1 MSASDI
7 PDIRRHMERLA
18 AEGVD
23 VVRVIYPDLIG
34 TDRARDVLLDHLPA
48 ACAHGL
54 AFCRAVYHTSP
65 QGDVVP
71 VAGGVDAGLPDVC
84 VRPDLSTLTVL
95 PWEPGVATCL
105 GEVTDPATSA
115 PAPESPR
122 DLLRSV
128 LARCAEHGLRPVVGP
143 ELEYF
148 LLEPAPCAP
157 TGWRRSPET
166 TGAVYTAGLRADP
179 DNHLLRTL
187 RLLRDLR
194 IGVTNG
200 NHEFD
205 GGQYEIN
212 LTHSGALDAADR
224 AFRFKAAVKELAR
237 GEGRLATFMA
247 KPFGDAGGSGFHL
260 HLSCEDLG
268 GDLGGDAGGSAGGS
282 AGGGVGGSAG
292 GSAGE
297 GVGGSAGEDV
307 GGGAGEGV
315 GGGAGEGVGGGAG
328 EGVGGGAGE
337 GVGGGAGG
345 GAGGAN
351 VFDDPAGAYGL
362 SATARHAVA
371 GVLAHAP
378 ALAALA
384 NPTVNSYKRF
394 GPDTLAPWLIDWG
407 LDNRSAM
414 LRIPPERGSGARLE
428 LRLGDASANPYL
440 LIAGTLAAALL
451 GVRAGEEPPA
461 PLEGYGYDTARSA
474 LLPPTLSAALDALEA
489 DTALIELLGKGFTTA
504 YLTYK
509 RNEVARFQRH
519 VTDWEFTEYA
529 YHL

>member
-1 MSASDI
+1 MSASDT
-7 PDIRRHMERLA
+7 PEIRRHMERLA

-23 VVRVIYPDLIG
+23 VVRVVYPDLIG
-34 TDRARDVLLDHLPA
+34 TDRARDVLLDHLPT
-48 ACAHGL
+48 ACEHGL
-54 AFCRAVYHTSP
+54 AFCRAVYHTTP

-71 VAGGVDAGLPDVC
+71 VAGGLDAGLPDVH
-84 VRPDLSTLTVL
+84 VRPDLSTLAVL
-95 PWEPGVATCL
+95 PWEPGVAACL
-105 GEVTDPATSA
+105 GEVIDPATSA

-122 DLLRSV
+122 DLLRTV
-128 LARCAEHGLRPVVGP
+128 LARCAEQGLRPVVGP

-148 LLEPAPCAP
+148 LLEPAPGTP
-157 TGWRRSPET
+157 TGWRRSPQT
-166 TGAVYTAGLRADP
+166 TGAVYTAGLRSDP

-187 RLLRDLR
+187 RLLRDLGL
-194 IGVTNG
+194 GVVTG

-212 LTHSGALDAADR
+212 LTHSEALDAADR

-237 GEGRLATFMA
+237 KEGNLATFMA

-260 HLSCEDLG
+260 HLSCEDP
-268 GDLGGDAGGSAGGS
+268 
-282 AGGGVGGSAG
+282 
-292 GSAGE
+292 E
-297 GVGGSAGEDV
+297 GRNA
-307 GGGAGEGV
+307 
-315 GGGAGEGVGGGAG
+315 
-328 EGVGGGAGE
+328 
-337 GVGGGAGG
+337 
-345 GAGGAN
+345 
-351 VFDDPAGAYGL
+351 FDDPAGAYGL
-362 SATARHAVA
+362 SATARHALA
-371 GVLAHAP
+371 GILAHAP

-440 LIAGTLAAALL
+440 LIAGTVAAALL

-461 PLEGYGYDTARSA
+461 PLEGYGYDTDRSA
-474 LLPPTLSAALDALEA
+474 LLPTTLSGALDALEA
-489 DTALIELLGKGFTTA
+489 DTALADVLGKEFTA
-504 YLTYK
+504 SFLTYK
-509 RNEVARFQRH
+509 RNEVERFQRH

>member
-1 MSASDI
+1 MSASDT
-7 PDIRRHMERLA
+7 PEIRRHMERLA

-23 VVRVIYPDLIG
+23 VVRVVYPDLIG
-34 TDRARDVLLDHLPA
+34 TDRARDVLLDHLPT
-48 ACAHGL
+48 ACEHGL
-54 AFCRAVYHTSP
+54 AFCRAVYHTTP

-71 VAGGVDAGLPDVC
+71 VAGGLDAGLPDVQ
-84 VRPDLSTLTVL
+84 VRPDLSTLAVL
-95 PWEPGVATCL
+95 PWEPGVAACL
-105 GEVTDPATSA
+105 GEVVDPATSA

-122 DLLRSV
+122 DLLRTV
-128 LARCAEHGLRPVVGP
+128 LARCAEQGLRPIVGP

-148 LLEPAPCAP
+148 LLEPAPGTP
-157 TGWRRSPET
+157 TGWRRSPQT
-166 TGAVYTAGLRADP
+166 TGAVYTAGLRSDP

-187 RLLRDLR
+187 RLLRDLGL
-194 IGVTNG
+194 GVVTG

-212 LTHSGALDAADR
+212 LTHSEALDAADR

-237 GEGRLATFMA
+237 KEGNLATFMA

-260 HLSCEDLG
+260 HLSCEASDE
-268 GDLGGDAGGSAGGS
+268 
-282 AGGGVGGSAG
+282 
-292 GSAGE
+292 E
-297 GVGGSAGEDV
+297 GARN
-307 GGGAGEGV
+307 A
-315 GGGAGEGVGGGAG
+315 
-328 EGVGGGAGE
+328 
-337 GVGGGAGG
+337 
-345 GAGGAN
+345 
-351 VFDDPAGAYGL
+351 FDDPAGAYGL
-362 SATARHAVA
+362 SATARHALA
-371 GVLAHAP
+371 GILAHAP

-440 LIAGTLAAALL
+440 LIAGTIAAALL

-461 PLEGYGYDTARSA
+461 PLEGYGYDTDRSA
-474 LLPPTLSAALDALEA
+474 MLPTTLTGALDAFEA
-489 DTALIELLGKGFTTA
+489 DTALADVLGKEFTA
-504 YLTYK
+504 SFLTYK
-509 RNEVARFQRH
+509 RNEVERFQRH

>member
-1 MSASDI
+1 MSASDT

-23 VVRVIYPDLIG
+23 VVRVVYPDLIG
-34 TDRARDVLLDHLPA
+34 TDRARDVLLDHLPS
-48 ACAHGL
+48 ACEHGL
-54 AFCRAVYHTSP
+54 AFCRAVYHTTP

-71 VAGGVDAGLPDVC
+71 VAGGLDAGLPDVS
-84 VRPDLSTLTVL
+84 VRPDLSTAAVL

-122 DLLRSV
+122 DLLRTV
-128 LARCAEHGLRPVVGP
+128 LARCAEQGLRPVVGP

-148 LLEPAPCAP
+148 LLEPAPGTP
-157 TGWRRSPET
+157 TGWRRAPQT

-179 DNHLLRTL
+179 HNHLLRTL
-187 RLLRDLR
+187 RHLRDLGL
-194 IGVTNG
+194 GVITG

-212 LTHSGALDAADR
+212 LTHSAALDAADR

-237 GEGRLATFMA
+237 QEGNLATFMA

-260 HLSCEDLG
+260 HLSCED
-268 GDLGGDAGGSAGGS
+268 S
-282 AGGGVGGSAG
+282 
-292 GSAGE
+292 E
-297 GVGGSAGEDV
+297 GRNA
-307 GGGAGEGV
+307 
-315 GGGAGEGVGGGAG
+315 
-328 EGVGGGAGE
+328 
-337 GVGGGAGG
+337 
-345 GAGGAN
+345 
-351 VFDDPAGAYGL
+351 FDDPSGAYGL
-362 SATARHAVA
+362 SATARHAIA

-414 LRIPPERGSGARLE
+414 VRIPPERGSGARLE
-428 LRLGDASANPYL
+428 VRLGDASANPYL
-440 LIAGTLAAALL
+440 LIAGIIAAALL
-451 GVRAGEEPPA
+451 GVRAGEEPEA

-474 LLPPTLSAALDALEA
+474 LLPTSLAAALDALEA
-489 DTALIELLGKGFTTA
+489 DTTLTEILGKDFTTSF
-504 YLTYK
+504 LTYK
-509 RNEVARFQRH
+509 RDEVARFGRH

>member
-1 MSASDI
+1 MSAHDI
-7 PDIRRHMERLA
+7 PDIRRHLERLT

-23 VVRVIYPDLIG
+23 VVRVMYPDLIG
-34 TDRARDVLLDHLPA
+34 TDRARDVLVEHLPA
-48 ACAHGL
+48 ACEHGL

-71 VAGGVDAGLPDVC
+71 VAGGLDAGLPDVT
-84 VRPDLSTLTVL
+84 VRPDLSTLAVL
-95 PWEPGVATCL
+95 PWEPGVASCL
-105 GEVTDPATSA
+105 GEVTDPATGA

-122 DLLRSV
+122 DLLRAV
-128 LARCAEHGLRPVVGP
+128 LARCAEQGLAPVVGP

-148 LLEPAPCAP
+148 LLDPAPGTP
-157 TGWRRSPET
+157 TGWRRAPEV

-187 RLLRDLR
+187 RQLRDLD
-194 IGVTNG
+194 IGVITG

-212 LTHSGALDAADR
+212 LTHSDALDAADR
-224 AFRFKAAVKELAR
+224 SFRFKAAVKELAR
-237 GEGRLATFMA
+237 KEGRTATFMA

-260 HLSCEDLG
+260 HLSCESSGEG
-268 GDLGGDAGGSAGGS
+268 GDRNA
-282 AGGGVGGSAG
+282 
-292 GSAGE
+292 
-297 GVGGSAGEDV
+297 
-307 GGGAGEGV
+307 
-315 GGGAGEGVGGGAG
+315 
-328 EGVGGGAGE
+328 
-337 GVGGGAGG
+337 
-345 GAGGAN
+345 
-351 VFDDPAGAYGL
+351 FDDPGGAYGL

-371 GVLAHAP
+371 GILAHAP

-414 LRIPPERGSGARLE
+414 VRVPPERGSGARVE

-440 LIAGTLAAALL
+440 LVAGTIAAALL
-451 GVRAGEEPPA
+451 GIRAGEEPPA
-461 PLEGYGYDTARSA
+461 PLEGYGYDTARSG
-474 LLPPTLSAALDALEA
+474 LLPTTLSAALDALEA
-489 DTALIELLGKGFTTA
+489 DTALTELLGKGFTSSF
-504 YLTYK
+504 LTYK
-509 RNEVARFQRH
+509 RNEVERFQRH

>member
-1 MSASDI
+1 MSASET
-7 PDIRRHMERLA
+7 PAVRQHQERLA
-18 AEGVD
+18 AEGID
-23 VVRVIYPDLIG
+23 VVRVTYPDLIG
-34 TDRARDVLLDHLPA
+34 TDRARDVLLDQLPT
-48 ACAHGL
+48 ACEHGL

-71 VAGGVDAGLPDVC
+71 VAGGLDAGLPDIH
-84 VRPDLSTLTVL
+84 VRPDLDTLLAL

-105 GEVTDPATSA
+105 GESIDPATGA

-128 LARCAEHGLRPVVGP
+128 LARCAEQGLRPVVGP

-148 LLEPAPCAP
+148 LCDADPASPA
-157 TGWRRSPET
+157 GWTRYSGA

-187 RLLRDLR
+187 RHLRDLR

-205 GGQYEIN
+205 GGQFEIN
-212 LTHSGALDAADR
+212 LTHSDALSAADR
-224 AFRFKAAVKELAR
+224 SFRFKAAVKELAR
-237 GEGRLATFMA
+237 KEGRLATFMA
-247 KPFGDAGGSGFHL
+247 RPFNDAGGSGFHL
-260 HLSCEDLG
+260 HLSCDDEQG
-268 GDLGGDAGGSAGGS
+268 RNA
-282 AGGGVGGSAG
+282 
-292 GSAGE
+292 
-297 GVGGSAGEDV
+297 
-307 GGGAGEGV
+307 
-315 GGGAGEGVGGGAG
+315 
-328 EGVGGGAGE
+328 
-337 GVGGGAGG
+337 
-345 GAGGAN
+345 
-351 VFDDPAGAYGL
+351 FDDPAGRHGL
-362 SATARHAVA
+362 SDTARHAVA

-414 LRIPPERGSGARLE
+414 VRIPPERGAGARLE
-428 LRLGDASANPYL
+428 LRLGDAGANPYL
-440 LIAGTLAAALL
+440 LIAGTIAAALL

-474 LLPPTLSAALDALEA
+474 VLPMNLSAALDALEA
-489 DTALIELLGKGFTTA
+489 DTALTEILGKAFTTS
-504 YLTYK
+504 YLSYK
-509 RNEVARFQRH
+509 RDEVERFQRH

>member
-1 MSASDI
+1 MSAHDT
-7 PDIRRHMERLA
+7 PDIRRHIERLTA
-18 AEGVD
+18 DGID

-34 TDRARDVLLDHLPA
+34 TDRARDVLVDHLPS
-48 ACAHGL
+48 ACEHGL

-71 VAGGVDAGLPDVC
+71 VAGGLDAGLPDVC
-84 VRPDLSTLTVL
+84 VRPDLSTLAAL
-95 PWEPGVATCL
+95 PWEPGVAVCL
-105 GEVTDPATSA
+105 GEVTDPATTA
-115 PAPESPR
+115 PVAESPR
-122 DLLRSV
+122 DLLRAV
-128 LARCAEHGLRPVVGP
+128 LARCATQGLHPVVGP

-148 LLEPAPCAP
+148 LLEPSPGAP
-157 TGWRRSPET
+157 TGWRRAPEVP
-166 TGAVYTAGLRADP
+166 GAVYTAGLRADP
-179 DNHLLRTL
+179 GNHLLRTL
-187 RLLRDLR
+187 RLLRDLGL
-194 IGVTNG
+194 GVVTG

-212 LTHSGALDAADR
+212 LTHSEALDAADR

-237 GEGRLATFMA
+237 KEGNLATFMA

-260 HLSCEDLG
+260 HLSMQSPQDE
-268 GDLGGDAGGSAGGS
+268 
-282 AGGGVGGSAG
+282 
-292 GSAGE
+292 
-297 GVGGSAGEDV
+297 
-307 GGGAGEGV
+307 GAGN
-315 GGGAGEGVGGGAG
+315 A
-328 EGVGGGAGE
+328 
-337 GVGGGAGG
+337 
-345 GAGGAN
+345 
-351 VFDDPAGAYGL
+351 FDDPAGAHGL

-371 GVLAHAP
+371 GILAHAP

-414 LRIPPERGSGARLE
+414 VRIPPERGSGARLE

-440 LIAGTLAAALL
+440 IVAGTLAAALL
-451 GVRAGEEPPA
+451 GVQAGEEPPA

-474 LLPPTLSAALDALEA
+474 VLPMDLPAALDALEA
-489 DTALIELLGKGFTTA
+489 DTELAELLGKGFTTS
-504 YLTYK
+504 YLSYK
-509 RNEVARFQRH
+509 RNEVERFQRH

>member
-1 MSASDI
+1 MSASET
-7 PDIRRHMERLA
+7 PAVRQHQERLA
-18 AEGVD
+18 AEGID
-23 VVRVIYPDLIG
+23 VVRVTYPDLIG
-34 TDRARDVLLDHLPA
+34 TDRARDVLLDQLPT
-48 ACAHGL
+48 ACEHGL

-71 VAGGVDAGLPDVC
+71 VAGGLDAGLPDIH
-84 VRPDLSTLTVL
+84 VRPDLDTLLAL

-105 GEVTDPATSA
+105 GESIDPATGA

-128 LARCAEHGLRPVVGP
+128 LARCAEQGLRPVVGP

-148 LLEPAPCAP
+148 LCDADPASPA
-157 TGWRRSPET
+157 GWTRYSGA

-187 RLLRDLR
+187 RHLRDLR

-205 GGQYEIN
+205 GGQFEIN
-212 LTHSGALDAADR
+212 LTHSDALSAADR
-224 AFRFKAAVKELAR
+224 SFRFKAAVKELAR
-237 GEGRLATFMA
+237 KEGRLATFMA
-247 KPFGDAGGSGFHL
+247 RPFNDAGGSGFHL
-260 HLSCEDLG
+260 HLSCDDDQG
-268 GDLGGDAGGSAGGS
+268 RNA
-282 AGGGVGGSAG
+282 
-292 GSAGE
+292 
-297 GVGGSAGEDV
+297 
-307 GGGAGEGV
+307 
-315 GGGAGEGVGGGAG
+315 
-328 EGVGGGAGE
+328 
-337 GVGGGAGG
+337 
-345 GAGGAN
+345 
-351 VFDDPAGAYGL
+351 FDDPAGRHGL
-362 SATARHAVA
+362 SDTARHAIA

-414 LRIPPERGSGARLE
+414 VRIPPERGAGARLE
-428 LRLGDASANPYL
+428 LRLGDAGANPYL
-440 LIAGTLAAALL
+440 LIAGTIAAALL

-474 LLPPTLSAALDALEA
+474 VLPMNLSASLDALEA
-489 DTALIELLGKGFTTA
+489 DTALTEILGKAFTTS
-504 YLTYK
+504 YLSYK
-509 RNEVARFQRH
+509 RDEVERFQRH

>member
-1 MSASDI
+1 MSASET
-7 PDIRRHMERLA
+7 PAVRQHQERLA
-18 AEGVD
+18 AEGID
-23 VVRVIYPDLIG
+23 VVRVTYPDLIG
-34 TDRARDVLLDHLPA
+34 TDRARDVLLDQLPT
-48 ACAHGL
+48 ACEHGL

-71 VAGGVDAGLPDVC
+71 VAGGLDAGLPDIH
-84 VRPDLSTLTVL
+84 VRPDLDTLVAL

-105 GEVTDPATSA
+105 GETVDPATGA

-128 LARCAEHGLRPVVGP
+128 LARCAEQGLRPVVGP

-148 LLEPAPCAP
+148 LCDADPASPS
-157 TGWRRSPET
+157 GWKRYSGA

-187 RLLRDLR
+187 RHLRDLR

-205 GGQYEIN
+205 GGQFEIN
-212 LTHSGALDAADR
+212 LAHSEALSAADR
-224 AFRFKAAVKELAR
+224 SFRFKAAVKELAR
-237 GEGRLATFMA
+237 KEGRLATFMA
-247 KPFGDAGGSGFHL
+247 RPFNDAGGSGFHL
-260 HLSCEDLG
+260 HLSCDDERG
-268 GDLGGDAGGSAGGS
+268 R
-282 AGGGVGGSAG
+282 
-292 GSAGE
+292 
-297 GVGGSAGEDV
+297 
-307 GGGAGEGV
+307 
-315 GGGAGEGVGGGAG
+315 
-328 EGVGGGAGE
+328 
-337 GVGGGAGG
+337 
-345 GAGGAN
+345 N
-351 VFDDPAGAYGL
+351 TFDDPTGRHGL
-362 SATARHAVA
+362 SDTARHAIA

-414 LRIPPERGSGARLE
+414 VRVPPERGSGARLE
-428 LRLGDASANPYL
+428 LRLGDAGANPYL
-440 LIAGTLAAALL
+440 LIAGTIAAALL

-474 LLPPTLSAALDALEA
+474 VLPMDLSAALDALEA
-489 DTALIELLGKGFTTA
+489 DTALTEILGKAFTTS

-509 RNEVARFQRH
+509 RDEVARFQRH

>member
-1 MSASDI
+1 MSASDTS
-7 PDIRRHMERLA
+7 DIRRHMERLA
-18 AEGVD
+18 AAGVD
-23 VVRVIYPDLIG
+23 VVRVVYPDLIG
-34 TDRARDVLLDHLPA
+34 TDRAREVLLDHLPS
-48 ACAHGL
+48 ACEHGL
-54 AFCRAVYHTSP
+54 AFCRAVYHTTP

-71 VAGGVDAGLPDVC
+71 VAGGLDAGLPDVT
-84 VRPDLSTLTVL
+84 VRPDLSTLAVL

-105 GEVTDPATSA
+105 GEVTDPATNA

-122 DLLRSV
+122 DLLRTV
-128 LARCAEHGLRPVVGP
+128 LARCAEQGLRPVVGP

-148 LLEPAPCAP
+148 LLEAAPGTP

-187 RLLRDLR
+187 RALRDLGL
-194 IGVTNG
+194 GVVTG

-212 LTHSGALDAADR
+212 LTHSAALDAADR

-237 GEGRLATFMA
+237 KEGNLATFMA

-260 HLSCEDLG
+260 HLSCN
-268 GDLGGDAGGSAGGS
+268 DADNHNA
-282 AGGGVGGSAG
+282 
-292 GSAGE
+292 
-297 GVGGSAGEDV
+297 
-307 GGGAGEGV
+307 
-315 GGGAGEGVGGGAG
+315 
-328 EGVGGGAGE
+328 
-337 GVGGGAGG
+337 
-345 GAGGAN
+345 
-351 VFDDPAGAYGL
+351 FDDPAGSYGL
-362 SATARHAVA
+362 SATARHAIA
-371 GVLAHAP
+371 GILAHAP

-414 LRIPPERGSGARLE
+414 VRIPPERGGGARLE

-440 LIAGTLAAALL
+440 LIAGTIAAALL
-451 GVRAGEEPPA
+451 GVQAGEEPPT
-461 PLEGYGYDTARSA
+461 PLEGYGYDTSRAA
-474 LLPPTLSAALDALEA
+474 LLPQSLSAALDALES
-489 DTALIELLGKGFTTA
+489 DTALTDLLGKDFTTSF
-504 YLTYK
+504 LTYK
-509 RNEVARFQRH
+509 RDELERFGRH

>member
-1 MSASDI
+1 VSASDT

-23 VVRVIYPDLIG
+23 VVRVVYPDLIG
-34 TDRARDVLLDHLPA
+34 TDRARDVLLDHLPS
-48 ACAHGL
+48 ACDHGL

-65 QGDVVP
+65 QGDVAA
-71 VAGGVDAGLPDVC
+71 VAGGLDAGLPDVT
-84 VRPDLSTLTVL
+84 VRPDLSTLAVL
-95 PWEPGVATCL
+95 PWEPGVAACL
-105 GEVTDPATSA
+105 GEVTDPATGA

-122 DLLRSV
+122 DLLRAV
-128 LARCAEHGLRPVVGP
+128 LARAAEQGLRPVVGP

-148 LLEPAPCAP
+148 LLEPAAGTP

-179 DNHLLRTL
+179 GNHLLRTL
-187 RLLRDLR
+187 RHLRDLGL
-194 IGVTNG
+194 GVVTG

-212 LTHSGALDAADR
+212 LTHSAALDAADR

-237 GEGRLATFMA
+237 QEGNLATFMA

-260 HLSCEDLG
+260 HLSCD
-268 GDLGGDAGGSAGGS
+268 DA
-282 AGGGVGGSAG
+282 
-292 GSAGE
+292 E
-297 GVGGSAGEDV
+297 GR
-307 GGGAGEGV
+307 
-315 GGGAGEGVGGGAG
+315 
-328 EGVGGGAGE
+328 
-337 GVGGGAGG
+337 
-345 GAGGAN
+345 N
-351 VFDDPAGAYGL
+351 VFDDPAGSYGL

-371 GVLAHAP
+371 GIVAHAP

-407 LDNRSAM
+407 LDNRSTM
-414 LRIPPERGSGARLE
+414 VRIPPERGGGARLE

-440 LIAGTLAAALL
+440 LIAGTIAAALL
-451 GVRAGEEPPA
+451 GVRAGEEPPS
-461 PLEGYGYDTARSA
+461 PLEGYGYDTTRAA
-474 LLPPTLSAALDALEA
+474 LLPQSLSAALDALEA
-489 DTALIELLGKGFTTA
+489 DTALTEVLGKAFTTSF
-504 YLTYK
+504 LTYK
-509 RNEVARFQRH
+509 RDELARFGRH

>member
-1 MSASDI
+1 MSASDT
-7 PDIRRHMERLA
+7 PDIRQHQERLA
-18 AEGVD
+18 AEGID

-34 TDRARDVLLDHLPA
+34 TDRARDILLDHLPSA
-48 ACAHGL
+48 VDHGL
-54 AFCRAVYHTSP
+54 AFCKAVYHTTP

-71 VAGGVDAGLPDVC
+71 VAGGLEAGLPDVS
-84 VRPDLSTLTVL
+84 VRPDLTTLVAL

-105 GEVTDPATSA
+105 GEVTDPATGS
-115 PAPESPR
+115 PAAESPR
-122 DLLRSV
+122 DLLRAV
-128 LARCAEHGLRPVVGP
+128 LSRAAGGGLQPVVGP

-148 LLEPAPCAP
+148 LLEPAPGTP
-157 TGWRRSPET
+157 TGWRRAPET

-179 DNHLLRTL
+179 GNHLLRTL
-187 RLLRDLR
+187 RQLRGLG
-194 IGVTNG
+194 IGVVTG

-212 LTHSGALDAADR
+212 LTHSKALDAADR

-237 GEGRLATFMA
+237 QEGNLATFMA
-247 KPFGDAGGSGFHL
+247 KPFTGAGGSGFHL
-260 HLSCEDLG
+260 HFSCLDDDG
-268 GDLGGDAGGSAGGS
+268 R
-282 AGGGVGGSAG
+282 
-292 GSAGE
+292 
-297 GVGGSAGEDV
+297 
-307 GGGAGEGV
+307 
-315 GGGAGEGVGGGAG
+315 
-328 EGVGGGAGE
+328 
-337 GVGGGAGG
+337 
-345 GAGGAN
+345 N

-371 GVLAHAP
+371 GILAHAP

-414 LRIPPERGSGARLE
+414 LRIPPERGGGARLE

-440 LIAGTLAAALL
+440 LIAGVIAAALL

-474 LLPPTLSAALDALEA
+474 VLPMSLPAALDALEA
-489 DTALIELLGKGFTTA
+489 DTALTDLLGKDFTTSF
-504 YLTYK
+504 LTYK
-509 RNEVARFQRH
+509 RDEAERFSRH

>member
-1 MSASDI
+1 
-7 PDIRRHMERLA
+7 MERLA

-23 VVRVIYPDLIG
+23 VVRVVYPDLIG
-34 TDRARDVLLDHLPA
+34 TDRARDVLLDHLPS
-48 ACAHGL
+48 ACEHGL
-54 AFCRAVYHTSP
+54 AFCRAVYHTTP

-71 VAGGVDAGLPDVC
+71 VAGGLDAGLPDVS
-84 VRPDLSTLTVL
+84 VRPDLSTTAVL

-122 DLLRSV
+122 DLLRTV
-128 LARCAEHGLRPVVGP
+128 LTRCAEQGLRPVVGP

-148 LLEPAPCAP
+148 LLEPAPETP
-157 TGWRRSPET
+157 TGWRRAPET

-179 DNHLLRTL
+179 GNHLLRTL
-187 RLLRDLR
+187 RALRDLGL
-194 IGVTNG
+194 GVVTG

-212 LTHSGALDAADR
+212 LTHSPALDAADR

-237 GEGRLATFMA
+237 QEGNLATFMA

-260 HLSCEDLG
+260 HLSCEDT
-268 GDLGGDAGGSAGGS
+268 
-282 AGGGVGGSAG
+282 
-292 GSAGE
+292 E
-297 GVGGSAGEDV
+297 GRNA
-307 GGGAGEGV
+307 
-315 GGGAGEGVGGGAG
+315 
-328 EGVGGGAGE
+328 
-337 GVGGGAGG
+337 
-345 GAGGAN
+345 
-351 VFDDPAGAYGL
+351 FDDPSGAHGL
-362 SATARHAVA
+362 SATARHAIA
-371 GVLAHAP
+371 GILAHAP

-414 LRIPPERGSGARLE
+414 VRIPPERGSGARLE

-440 LIAGTLAAALL
+440 LIAGTIAAALL
-451 GVRAGEEPPA
+451 GVLAGEEPEA

-474 LLPPTLSAALDALEA
+474 LLPTSLSAALDALEA
-489 DTALIELLGKGFTTA
+489 DTALTDILGKDFTTSF
-504 YLTYK
+504 LTYK
-509 RNEVARFQRH
+509 RDEVERFGRH